1 MVEPCGWMKGTWVV
15 AITLGVTA
23 ASCTLQSGR
32 QSPHPP
38 TGHGA
43 RCGHHGH
50 HAGGLRPTAS
60 ELRSQPGPEC
70 GYSLFLTSTALPIN
84 SGSRTRCRAPALRAQ
99 QPVVAV
105 LTLWAK
111 LTSTEAVLTLRQQSA
126 RSEQRSSLDKARR
139 LRSGQA
145 LRNPGRERGDSP
157 DFIRATTEAVLWT
170 PNPRPQTPDSG
181 LVLRLQLAGANPNPH
196 IAGLEEL
203 PGKVNYLLGND
214 LTKWRTNISTY
225 AKVQY
230 SVAVD

>member
-1 MVEPCGWMKGTWVV
+1 MRLDEGDLGGGNYFGSHGSLLHAAERATEP
-15 AITLGVTA
+15 
-23 ASCTLQSGR
+23 S
-32 QSPHPP
+32 PP

-43 RCGHHGH
+43 HCGHHGH
-50 HAGGLRPTAS
+50 HAGGLRLAAS

-84 SGSRTRCRAPALRAQ
+84 SGSHTRCRAPALRAQ

-126 RSEQRSSLDKARR
+126 RSEQRSSLDKALR

-157 DFIRATTEAVLWT
+157 DFIRATT
-170 PNPRPQTPDSG
+170 
-181 LVLRLQLAGANPNPH
+181 
-196 IAGLEEL
+196 
-203 PGKVNYLLGND
+203 
-214 LTKWRTNISTY
+214 
-225 AKVQY
+225 
-230 SVAVD
+230 